1 MWKDEKVL
9 RMNGGDSCTTNVN
22 VLNARDFKMA
32 NLMLCVHFITRT
44 K

>member
-9 RMNGGDSCTTNVN
+9 RMNGGDSCTVNVH
-22 VLNARDFKMA
+22 VLNARDFKTA
-32 NLMLCVHFITRT
+32 NPMLRVHFITHT